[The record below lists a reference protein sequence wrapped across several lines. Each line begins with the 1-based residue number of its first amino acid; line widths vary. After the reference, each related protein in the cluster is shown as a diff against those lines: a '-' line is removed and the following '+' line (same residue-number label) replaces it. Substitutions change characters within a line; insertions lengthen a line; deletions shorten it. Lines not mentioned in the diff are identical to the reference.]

1 MSILNAVMVPHPPL
15 ILPEVGRGE
24 EKKIQ
29 ATTDACREAARF
41 IFRAGPDTVVITT
54 PHSAGSPA
62 SPVCGVLLPA
72 EGCCEDALCPRSGR
86 GLSEASGFCPLP
98 LSELPELLEVSELAE
113 LSELELPELFELLSS
128 GSVGF
133 SSSVGASS

>member
-1 MSILNAVMVPHPPL
+1 MAGKTSVFCICYFGYFL
-15 ILPEVGRGE
+15 IQQEPVYLSDLLWPSFLFAITPVT
-24 EKKIQ
+24 
-29 ATTDACREAARF
+29 ASAAKLSS
-41 IFRAGPDTVVITT
+41 ITT

-72 EGCCEDALCPRSGR
+72 ESCCEDALCPRSGR
-86 GLSEASGFCPLP
+86 GLSEASGFYPLP